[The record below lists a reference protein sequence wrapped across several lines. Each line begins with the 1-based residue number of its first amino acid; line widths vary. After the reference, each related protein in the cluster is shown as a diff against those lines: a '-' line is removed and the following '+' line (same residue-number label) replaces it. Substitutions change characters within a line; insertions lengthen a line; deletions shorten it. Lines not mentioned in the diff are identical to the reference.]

1 MLKSRND
8 WSALKGR
15 SSKSLTHP
23 MLRYK
28 LRTLLILLA
37 VGPPMMAPVGVWAW
51 RKYDAWRNM
60 RSVRMS
66 QVGYLGALI
75 DDDPNVGPGPGV
87 KVTEVRPGGPA
98 EAGGLRAGDVI
109 SSINKRPCRDIDG
122 VDTEISKFTVGE
134 RLPLVVSRNG
144 ESITLVVTLGKRPEN
159 PIADPFATPPT
170 LGPPTSEPPTSGM
183 TVQPSPEA
191 IPKR

>member
-1 MLKSRND
+1 M
-8 WSALKGR
+8 
-15 SSKSLTHP
+15 P
-23 MLRYK
+23 RYT

-37 VGPPMMAPVGVWAW
+37 VGPPVLAPVGVWAW

-60 RSVRMS
+60 RSVGVS

-75 DDDPNVGPGPGV
+75 DDDPDVGPGV

-122 VDTEISKFTVGE
+122 IDTEISKFTVGE

-144 ESITLVVTLGKRPEN
+144 KSITLVVTLGKRP
-159 PIADPFATPPT
+159 
-170 LGPPTSEPPTSGM
+170 
-183 TVQPSPEA
+183 
-191 IPKR
+191 